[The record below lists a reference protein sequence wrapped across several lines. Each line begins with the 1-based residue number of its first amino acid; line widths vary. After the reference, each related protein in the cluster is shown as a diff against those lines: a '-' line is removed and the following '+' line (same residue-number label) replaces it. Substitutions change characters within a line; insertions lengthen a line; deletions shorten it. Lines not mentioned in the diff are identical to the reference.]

1 MDATTGSKR
10 RVPALRV
17 LALLLALALL
27 ASAVN
32 ASESGVSQDKVT
44 PEQEA
49 RLAEIRA
56 AIEASG
62 ANWTAEHT
70 TMSILPR
77 AEFLK
82 RLGGEYPPDVRA
94 MLDTLRPD
102 PADLTRDYPAVWDW
116 REMGGVTPVKDQGA
130 CGSCWDFAATGATEG
145 NVRIQEGVVLDL
157 SEQQGLD
164 CNDYGSSC
172 DGGWPGATYHVFTD
186 PGAVS
191 EECMPYVAVEGN
203 CRERL
208 CDKVAIIDG
217 FQYIAGNVNSYKAA
231 LQDGP
236 ISSCYTVYED
246 FNSYGGGCYEHT
258 WGAYEA
264 GHAIVIVGWDDAMCG
279 GEGAWICKNSWGG
292 NWGVGGYF
300 YIKFNEAGINT
311 GGDRPLNAHVPKVHL
326 VPDEYSTIQNAI
338 DNAERGDII
347 KIAGGTYAGAVVLDD
362 YISLYGGYDPT
373 FTTRDPETYTTV
385 IDAGGAGN
393 VITCEGNDHIVID
406 GFEIRNSGVSSYGV
420 YVKNSGI
427 TIRDCDIHS
436 AWRGIGIIYG
446 SGGITEQ

>member
-1 MDATTGSKR
+1 MDVTTGSKR
-10 RVPALRV
+10 RVPGLRV
-17 LALLLALALL
+17 LAFLLALTLL
-27 ASAVN
+27 ASPAF
-32 ASESGVSQDKVT
+32 ASSEVLQDKVT

-70 TMSILPR
+70 TMSVLPR

-82 RLGGEYPPDVRA
+82 RLGGEYPPHVRA
-94 MLDTLRPD
+94 ILDTL
-102 PADLTRDYPAVWDW
+102 
-116 REMGGVTPVKDQGA
+116 MGGVTPVKDQGA
-130 CGSCWDFAATGATEG
+130 CGSCWAFAATGATEG

-164 CNDYGSSC
+164 CNDYGSNC
-172 DGGWPGATYHVFTD
+172 DGGWAGATYHVFTD
-186 PGAVS
+186 PGAVA
-191 EECMPYVAVEGN
+191 EECMPYEGIEGN
-203 CRERL
+203 CRQRL
-208 CDKVAIIDG
+208 CEKVAIIDG
-217 FQYIAGNVNSYKAA
+217 FQYIAGNVSSYKAE
-231 LQDGP
+231 LEYGP
-236 ISSCYTVYED
+236 ISSSYTVYED
-246 FNSYGGGCYEHT
+246 FSSYGGGCYEHT
-258 WGAYEA
+258 WGAYE
-264 GHAIVIVGWDDAMCG
+264 GMHAIVIVGWDDAMCG

-292 NWGVGGYF
+292 SWGVGGYF

-362 YISLYGGYDPT
+362 YVSLYGGYDPT

-385 IDAGGAGN
+385 IDAGGTGN
-393 VITCEGNDHIVID
+393 VITSEGNDHIVID
-406 GFEIRNSGVSSYGV
+406 GFEIRNSG
-420 YVKNSGI
+420 
-427 TIRDCDIHS
+427 RHH
-436 AWRGIGIIYG
+436 
-446 SGGITEQ
+446 E